1 MFFESFIYISRLFSF
16 QNDEGAPAEMEQ
28 RARQTQLRGQDAPV
42 PGGECHRRVLR
53 RVLSHG

>member
-1 MFFESFIYISRLFSF
+1 
-16 QNDEGAPAEMEQ
+16 MEQ